1 MLPVGV
7 TPKIPSEREA
17 MKVYNTLTRQK
28 EDFATLQPG
37 RVSMYVCG
45 PNLYDACHV
54 GHALSY
60 VIFDTIRRYLQ
71 FSGYAVKHVQNFT
84 DIEDRIIGKAQAL
97 NTTVGEL
104 SEHYIARFLQE
115 MDSLNIQRAHVYPR
129 ATRVIP
135 TMIQIIQ
142 SLIAKGYAYALE
154 NGDVYFRVASKPGYG
169 ALSNR
174 TLDDMQAGARIEPD
188 PRKEHPMDFSLWKSA
203 KPGEPSWPSPWGL
216 GRPGWHIEC
225 SAMSML
231 HLGEQLDIHGGG
243 HDVIFPHHENEIA
256 QSESYTGK
264 QFVRYWLHNALLR
277 LPGEDEKM
285 TRHLGNM
292 ITIREAL
299 ARYSA
304 DAIRLFILSSHYRAA
319 VTWTDEGLVGAEK
332 GVDRLRAAVRDD
344 DPAGKTGSPALAAA
358 ADRARTDFTAAMD
371 DDFGTPQA
379 IAALFDLTREVNRAR
394 DESHGVSEGVAVL
407 RELSGV
413 LGLTLRAAEATT
425 QDARPFV
432 DLLVNLRATLRTD
445 KQWAA
450 ADRVRDG
457 LTKLGIAL
465 EDGPQCTTWKAG

>member
-1 MLPVGV
+1 
-7 TPKIPSEREA
+7 
-17 MKVYNTLTRQK
+17 MKLYNTLTRQK
-28 EDFATLQPG
+28 EELVTLQPG
-37 RVSMYVCG
+37 KVSMYVCG

-60 VIFDTIRRYLQ
+60 VIFDTVRRYLQ

-84 DIEDRIIGKAQAL
+84 DIEDRIIGKARDL
-97 NTTVGEL
+97 KTSVGEL

-115 MDSLNIQRAHVYPR
+115 MDALNIQRAHVYPR

-142 SLIAKGYAYALE
+142 GLIAKGHAYALE

-174 TLDDMQAGARIEPD
+174 TLEDMQTGTRIEPD

-203 KPGEPSWPSPWGL
+203 KPGEPFWPSPWGM

-292 ITIREAL
+292 VTIREAL
-299 ARYSA
+299 AHYSA

-319 VTWTDEGLVGAEK
+319 VTWSDEGLVGAEK

-344 DPAGKTGSPALAAA
+344 DPAGKSASPALAEA
-358 ADRARTDFTAAMD
+358 ADRARAGFGAAMD

-379 IAALFDLTREVNRAR
+379 IAALFDLSREVNRAR
-394 DESHGVSEGVAVL
+394 DEGLGVSEGVAAI

-413 LGLTLRAAEATT
+413 LGLTLRAPEATT
-425 QDARPFV
+425 QELKPFV
-432 DLLVNLRATLRTD
+432 DLLVNLRATLRTE

-457 LTKLGIAL
+457 LTKLGVVL
-465 EDGPQCTTWKAG
+465 EDGPQGTIWKAG

>member
-1 MLPVGV
+1 MLAAEVEPIG
-7 TPKIPSEREA
+7 PAEREG

-37 RVSMYVCG
+37 KVSMYVCG

-60 VIFDTIRRYLQ
+60 VVFDAIRRYLQ

-97 NTTVGEL
+97 NTTVGDL
-104 SEHYIARFLQE
+104 SEHYIARFFQE
-115 MDSLNIQRAHVYPR
+115 MDALNIQRAHVYPR

-142 SLIAKGYAYALE
+142 GLIEKGNAYALE

-174 TLDDMQAGARIEPD
+174 TLDDMQAGTRIEPD

-203 KPGEPSWPSPWGL
+203 KSGEPSWPSPWGL

-264 QFVRYWLHNALLR
+264 QFVRYWLHNALLK

-304 DAIRLFILSSHYRAA
+304 DAIRLFILSSHYRAT

-332 GVDRLRAAVRDD
+332 GVDRLRMAVRDD
-344 DPAGKTGSPALAAA
+344 DPAGKVASPVLATAV
-358 ADRARTDFTAAMD
+358 DRAHTDFAAAMD
-371 DDFGTPQA
+371 DDFGTPLA

-394 DESHGVSEGVAVL
+394 DEGHGVSEGVAAL

-413 LGLTLRAAEATT
+413 LGLTLRPVEATA
-425 QDARPFV
+425 QDVKPFV
-432 DLLVNLRATLRTD
+432 DLLVNLRAVLRSD

-450 ADRVRDG
+450 ADRVRDE
-457 LTKLGIAL
+457 LARVGITL
-465 EDGPQCTTWKAG
+465 EDSPQGTAWKAG

>member
-1 MLPVGV
+1 MPAAGV
-7 TPKIPSEREA
+7 APGIPPEREA
-17 MKVYNTLTRQK
+17 MKVYNTLSRQK
-28 EDFATLQPG
+28 EEFTTLQPG
-37 RVSMYVCG
+37 KVSMYVCG

-71 FSGYAVKHVQNFT
+71 FGGYAVKHVQNFT

-115 MDSLNIQRAHVYPR
+115 MDALNIQRAHVYPR

-142 SLIAKGYAYALE
+142 GLIANGHAYALE

-174 TLDDMQAGARIEPD
+174 TLDEMQAGTRIEPD
-188 PRKEHPMDFSLWKSA
+188 PRKENPVDFSLWKSA

-231 HLGEQLDIHGGG
+231 HLGEQLDLHGGG

-264 QFVRYWLHNALLR
+264 QFVRYWVHNALLR
-277 LPGEDEKM
+277 LPGEEEKM

-319 VTWTDEGLVGAEK
+319 VTWSDEGLVGAEK
-332 GVDRLRAAVRDD
+332 GIDRLRSAVRDD
-344 DPAGKTGSPALAAA
+344 DPTGKTASPTLAAA
-358 ADRARTDFTAAMD
+358 AERARIDFATAMD

-379 IAALFDLTREVNRAR
+379 IAALFDLSREVNRSR
-394 DESHGVSEGVAVL
+394 DEGLGVSEGVAAL

-425 QDARPFV
+425 RDEKPFV
-432 DLLVNLRATLRTD
+432 DLLVSLRATLRND

-457 LTKLGIAL
+457 LTTLGVTL
-465 EDGPQCTTWKAG
+465 EDSPQGTTWKAG

>member
-1 MLPVGV
+1 M
-7 TPKIPSEREA
+7 R
-17 MKVYNTLTRQK
+17 VYNTLTRQK

-37 RVSMYVCG
+37 KVSMYVCG

-60 VIFDTIRRYLQ
+60 VVFDTIRRYLQ
-71 FSGYAVKHVQNFT
+71 FSGNAVKHVQNFT

-142 SLIAKGYAYALE
+142 GLIAKGHAYALE

-264 QFVRYWLHNALLR
+264 QFVRYWLHNALLK
-277 LPGEDEKM
+277 LPGADEKM

-304 DAIRLFILSSHYRAA
+304 DAIRLFILSSHYRAT

-332 GVDRLRAAVRDD
+332 GVDRLRIAVRDD
-344 DPAGKTGSPALAAA
+344 DPAGKTASPALAVAA
-358 ADRARTDFTAAMD
+358 ERARNDFTAAMD
-371 DDFGTPQA
+371 DDFGTPQT
-379 IAALFDLTREVNRAR
+379 IASLFDLTREVNRAR
-394 DESHGVSEGVAVL
+394 DEGLGVSEGVAAL

-413 LGLTLRAAEATT
+413 LGLTLRAAETT
-425 QDARPFV
+425 GLDSKPFV
-432 DLLVNLRATLRTD
+432 DLLVSLRATLRTD
-445 KQWAA
+445 KQWAS

-457 LTKLGIAL
+457 LTKLGITL
-465 EDGPQCTTWKAG
+465 EDGPQGTTWKTG

>member
-1 MLPVGV
+1 M
-7 TPKIPSEREA
+7 R
-17 MKVYNTLTRQK
+17 VYNTLSRQK
-28 EDFATLQPG
+28 EEFVPLKPG
-37 RVSMYVCG
+37 QVLMYVCG
-45 PNLYDACHV
+45 PNMYDACHV

-71 FSGYAVKHVQNFT
+71 ASGFAVKHVQNFT
-84 DIEDRIIGKAQAL
+84 DIEDRIIAKAAAL
-97 NTTVGEL
+97 NTTVSEL
-104 SEHYIARFLQE
+104 SEHHVARFLQE
-115 MDSLNIQRAHVYPR
+115 MDALNIQRAHVYPR

-135 TMIQIIQ
+135 KMIEIVQQ
-142 SLIAKGYAYALE
+142 LIATGHAYALD
-154 NGDVYFRVASKPGYG
+154 NGDVYFRVTSKPGYG

-174 TLDDMQAGARIEPD
+174 TIEDMQAGARIEPD

-203 KPGEPSWPSPWGL
+203 KPGEPAWPSPWGP

-264 QFVRYWLHNALLR
+264 PFVRFWLHNALLK

-299 ARYSA
+299 AAYTP

-319 VTWTDEGLVGAEK
+319 VTWSHDGVTAAQK
-332 GVDRLRAAVRDD
+332 GVDRLRAAVREET
-344 DPAGKTGSPALAAA
+344 PGAKPSSSTLQSACE
-358 ADRARTDFTAAMD
+358 RARTEFATAMD
-371 DDFGTPQA
+371 DDFNTPQA
-379 IAALFDLTREVNRAR
+379 IATSFDLVREVNRAH
-394 DESHGVSEGVAVL
+394 DGGYGAAEGIAAL
-407 RELSGV
+407 RELSGI
-413 LGLTLRAAEATT
+413 LGLTLAEAQAAP
-425 QDARPFV
+425 QDTRPFV
-432 DLLVNLRATLRTD
+432 DLLVNLRAELRTA
-445 KQWAA
+445 KLWTL

-457 LTKLGIAL
+457 LSRNGITL
-465 EDGPQCTTWKAG
+465 EDGPQGTTWRQA

>member
-1 MLPVGV
+1 M
-7 TPKIPSEREA
+7 R
-17 MKVYNTLTRQK
+17 VYNTLTRQK
-28 EDFATLQPG
+28 EEFVTLQPG
-37 RVSMYVCG
+37 RVNMYVCG
-45 PNLYDACHV
+45 PNLYDPCHV

-60 VIFDTIRRYLQ
+60 VVFDTIRRYLQ
-71 FSGYAVKHVQNFT
+71 YSGYAVKHVQNFT

-97 NTTVGEL
+97 NTSVGQL
-104 SEHYIARFLQE
+104 AEHYIARFLQE

-135 TMIQIIQ
+135 KMIEIIQ
-142 SLIAKGYAYALE
+142 QLISTGHAYVLD
-154 NGDVYFRVASKPGYG
+154 NGDVYFRVTSKPGYG

-174 TLDDMQAGARIEPD
+174 SLEDMQAGARIEPD

-203 KPGEPSWPSPWGL
+203 KPNEPSWPSPWGP

-264 QFVRYWLHNALLR
+264 VPFVRYWLHNALLK
-277 LPGEDEKM
+277 LPGEEEKM

-299 ARYSA
+299 SRYSA

-319 VTWTDEGLVGAEK
+319 VTWTDEGVLAAEK
-332 GVDRLRAAVRDD
+332 GVERLRAAVRED
-344 DPAGKTGSPALAAA
+344 DPTNKQTSAVLSDV
-358 ADRARTDFTAAMD
+358 ADRARADFALAMD

-379 IAALFDLTREVNRAR
+379 IATLFDLAREVNRAR
-394 DESHGVSEGVAVL
+394 DQGEGVSEGVATL

-413 LGLTLRAAEATT
+413 LGLTLREKQKTT
-425 QDARPFV
+425 QEVTSLV
-432 DLLVNLRATLRTD
+432 DLLVAVRGDLRVA

-450 ADRVRDG
+450 ADRIRHE
-457 LTKLGIAL
+457 LAALGITL
-465 EDGPQCTTWKAG
+465 EDGPQGTTWKAE

>member
-1 MLPVGV
+1 
-7 TPKIPSEREA
+7 
-17 MKVYNTLTRQK
+17 
-28 EDFATLQPG
+28 
-37 RVSMYVCG
+37 MYVCG

-84 DIEDRIIGKAQAL
+84 DIEDRIIAKAAAL

-115 MDSLNIQRAHVYPR
+115 MDALNIQRAHVYPR

-135 TMIQIIQ
+135 KMIEIIQ
-142 SLIAKGYAYALE
+142 KLIANGHAYALE
-154 NGDVYFRVASKPGYG
+154 NGDVYFRVTSKPGYG

-203 KPGEPSWPSPWGL
+203 KPGEPSWPSPWGP

-264 QFVRYWLHNALLR
+264 PFVRYWLHNALLK

-299 ARYSA
+299 AAYIA

-319 VTWTDEGLVGAEK
+319 VTWTHEGVAGAAE
-332 GVDRLRAAVRDD
+332 GRRPAAGGRARGRPRGQDRQPARWPRPASAPGPTSPPPWTTISARLR
-344 DPAGKTGSPALAAA
+344 PSP
-358 ADRARTDFTAAMD
+358 RS
-371 DDFGTPQA
+371 
-379 IAALFDLTREVNRAR
+379 LTLVREVNRAR
-394 DESHGVSEGVAVL
+394 DDGYRRRRGRRGAAGAV
-407 RELSGV
+407 GH
-413 LGLTLRAAEATT
+413 
-425 QDARPFV
+425 ARP
-432 DLLVNLRATLRTD
+432 DPDGDRRPRRRTRAPSWTC
-445 KQWAA
+445 W
-450 ADRVRDG
+450 
-457 LTKLGIAL
+457 
-465 EDGPQCTTWKAG
+465 

>member
-1 MLPVGV
+1 MN
-7 TPKIPSEREA
+7 
-17 MKVYNTLTRQK
+17 VYNTLTRQK

-37 RVSMYVCG
+37 KVSMYVCG

-84 DIEDRIIGKAQAL
+84 DIEDRIIGKAQTL

-115 MDSLNIQRAHVYPR
+115 MDALNIQRAHVYPR

-142 SLIAKGYAYALE
+142 GLIAKGHAYALE

-174 TLDDMQAGARIEPD
+174 TLDEMQAGTRIEPD
-188 PRKEHPMDFSLWKSA
+188 PRKENPVDFSLWKSA

-225 SAMSML
+225 SAMSMM

-264 QFVRYWLHNALLR
+264 QFVRYWLHNALLK
-277 LPGEDEKM
+277 LPGEEEKM

-299 ARYSA
+299 TRYSA
-304 DAIRLFILSSHYRAA
+304 DAIRLFILSSHYRAT
-319 VTWTDEGLVGAEK
+319 VTWTDEGLLGAEK
-332 GVDRLRAAVRDD
+332 GIDRLRGAVRDD
-344 DPAGKTGSPALAAA
+344 DPAGKTASPALAAA
-358 ADRARTDFTAAMD
+358 AERARSGFTSAMD

-379 IAALFDLTREVNRAR
+379 IAVMFDLAREVNRAR
-394 DESHGVSEGVAVL
+394 DEGLGVSEGVAAL

-413 LGLTLRAAEATT
+413 LGLTLRAVEAAS
-425 QDARPFV
+425 QDTKPLV
-432 DLLVNLRATLRTD
+432 DLLVNLRATLRAD

-457 LTKLGIAL
+457 LTQLGITL
-465 EDGPQCTTWKAG
+465 EDSAQGTTWKTG